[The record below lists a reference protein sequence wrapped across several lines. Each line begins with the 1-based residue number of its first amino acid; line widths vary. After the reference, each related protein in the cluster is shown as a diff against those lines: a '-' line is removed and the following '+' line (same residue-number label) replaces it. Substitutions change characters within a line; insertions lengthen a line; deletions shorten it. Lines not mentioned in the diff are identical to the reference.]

1 MAQRPLLRIDT
12 ELKPPY
18 SPYIKD
24 YINSPNAI
32 TVQIKCDN
40 STMFPVQ
47 ISLCMM
53 MENTT
58 GLRLKT
64 KTPNNLPKW
73 MVTPDKPLV
82 LCGGDL
88 KGFFET
94 ENLSF
99 TGITAA
105 HYHSQGLLPG
115 GFYKLTFAAY
125 DTNGKLISIE
135 EQPAHAWFI
144 LNKVPL
150 ITSPKNFDDIYLG
163 ENKRFY
169 FEWAPRHDRV
179 SGLSRIEYHFQMVE
193 IPRNYTGA
201 VEPIFHT
208 LPVIFEKV
216 TTNTSLLID
225 FLQIPLTYEHRYAY
239 RVQAKA
245 FFGEYE
251 SKIFEGQGYSPV
263 RIFNYKG
270 NCTSPDVVRIEIV
283 AEYAAEL
290 SWEKQPEANRYTV
303 LFRNMN
309 TRKWERKD
317 VPVPYLY
324 LDNLEADTVYE
335 YKIRSYCKNYPSP
348 YSNTYTFSSAYFNKT
363 NCSK

>member
-1 MAQRPLLRIDT
+1 
-12 ELKPPY
+12 
-18 SPYIKD
+18 
-24 YINSPNAI
+24 
-32 TVQIKCDN
+32 
-40 STMFPVQ
+40 
-47 ISLCMM
+47 M

-73 MVTPDKPLV
+73 MVTPGKPLT

-99 TGITAA
+99 TGMTATR
-105 HYHSQGLLPG
+105 YHNQGLLPG
-115 GFYKLTFAAY
+115 GFYKLSFAAY

-163 ENKRFY
+163 DNKRFY
-169 FEWAPRHDRV
+169 FEWAPQHDRV
-179 SGLSRIEYHFQMVE
+179 SGISRIEYHFQIVE

-201 VEPIFHT
+201 IEPVFHS
-208 LPVIFEKV
+208 LPVVFSKV
-216 TTNTSLLID
+216 TAGTSLLID
-225 FLQIPLTYEHRYAY
+225 FLQVPLAYGHRYAY

-251 SKIFEGQGYSPV
+251 SRMFENQGCSAIHV
-263 RIFNYKG
+263 FHYKG
-270 NCTSPDVVRIEIV
+270 PCTAPNIVRIEIV
-283 AEYAAEL
+283 TEYAAEL
-290 SWEKQPEANRYTV
+290 SWEKQSEADRYT
-303 LFRNMN
+303 LLYRNMN
-309 TRKWERKD
+309 ARKWERKD
-317 VPVPYLY
+317 VSIPYLY
-324 LDNLEADTVYE
+324 LGNLQPDAVYE
-335 YKIRSYCKNYPSP
+335 YKIRSYCHNYPSR
-348 YSNTYTFSSAYFNKT
+348 YTDTYTFSSSYLNKT
-363 NCSK
+363 NRLK